1 MNIIKRVADLLDAN
15 INALIDKVE
24 DPEVMLEK
32 YILDMDEEYRETE
45 AMVAKTIAARNITQN
60 KYNEAQS
67 EADKWEKNAMLA
79 VEKGNDELA
88 RKALEEQLNYER
100 TRDGLKPELDNQI
113 AEVENLKSLLSKLE
127 SKINEAK
134 SKKDLLITKAANATT
149 TKKIAE
155 VTSKISGDDANRGFA
170 RMEEKVNRMTAEA
183 QALTELNGESL
194 EAQFES
200 LQADDHKTVVNDKLA
215 ELKAKMGK

>member
-24 DPEVMLEK
+24 NPEVMLEK

-88 RKALEEQLNYER
+88 RKAIEEQYRYER

-113 AEVENLKSLLSKLE
+113 AEVENLKELLSKLE
-127 SKINEAK
+127 DKINEAK

-200 LQADDHKTVVNDKLA
+200 LQADDHKAVVNDKLA